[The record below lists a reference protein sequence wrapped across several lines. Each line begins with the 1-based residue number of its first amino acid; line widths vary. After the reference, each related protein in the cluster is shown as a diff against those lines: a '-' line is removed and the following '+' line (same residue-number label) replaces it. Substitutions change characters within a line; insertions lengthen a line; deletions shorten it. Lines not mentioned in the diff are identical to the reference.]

1 MKRAKGEYMIREK
14 VMIFIDGSNLY
25 HSMNDYRQGCRIDF
39 NKFIQILSGE
49 RYMVRTYYFGT
60 QHHSSQ
66 SSFFDMLQFS
76 VESIDVEIKTPKYG
90 KEKGVDVALAIKFLS
105 LGLKGAFDVGIIVSG
120 DEDYVSA
127 IEEVKGLGI
136 RVEVAS
142 FKNSLSTEL
151 RKSCDSLITIDDFVE
166 DIILVDENEFNR

>member
-1 MKRAKGEYMIREK
+1 MLQEK

-39 NKFIQILSGE
+39 NKFIQILCGD
-49 RYMVRTYYFGT
+49 RFLVRTYYFGT

-76 VESIDVEIKTPKYG
+76 VDSIDVEIKTPKYG

-105 LGLKGAFDVGIIVSG
+105 LGLKGALDIGIIVSG

-127 IEEVKGLGI
+127 VEEVKGLGI

-151 RKSCDSLITIDDFVE
+151 RKSCDKLVTIDDFVE
-166 DIILVDENEFNR
+166 EIILAEESDYNR